1 MDEKI
6 VSEKLDVNVIWPNIV
21 FVKILLLTIGNT
33 DKKYMKEGVEDYV
46 KRLSFYIPFEI
57 KVIPDIKNRSSL
69 SVEIQKEKEGQ
80 LILNQVQSGDQLIL
94 LDEHGLEFSS
104 VDFSKWIGKKMVAGI
119 RQLIFVIGGPYGFS
133 KGVYQR
139 SDFKI
144 SLSQLTFSHQM
155 VRMIFVEQLYRAMTI
170 IKNEPYHHE

>member
-1 MDEKI
+1 MDAI
-6 VSEKLDVNVIWPNIV
+6 FIYLNIV

-33 DKKYMKEGVEDYV
+33 DKKYMKEGIADYV

-69 SVEIQKEKEGQ
+69 SEVLQKEKEGQ
-80 LILNQVQSGDQLIL
+80 LILNQVSPGDYLVL
-94 LDEHGLEFSS
+94 LDERGEEFSS
-104 VDFSKWIGKKMVAGI
+104 IGFSRWIEKKMIAGM
-119 RQLIFVIGGPYGFS
+119 RQLVFVIGGPYGFS
-133 KGVYQR
+133 NTIYQR
-139 SDFKI
+139 ADIKI
-144 SLSQLTFSHQM
+144 ALSKLTFSHQM